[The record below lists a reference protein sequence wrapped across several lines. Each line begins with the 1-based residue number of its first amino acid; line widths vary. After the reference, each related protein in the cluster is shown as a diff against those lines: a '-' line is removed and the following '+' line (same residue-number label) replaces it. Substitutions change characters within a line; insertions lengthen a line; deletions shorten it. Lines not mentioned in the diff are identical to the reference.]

1 MKKIFLLSFLGMT
14 SGIVKADD
22 LQRLIEL
29 KSEQCRVES
38 RYASSVLEARIEGES
53 EANLLSEPVVL
64 NDSTG
69 ILEDIVKSIYMFD
82 RNPGESDY
90 DYSAR
95 FSEQQLDK
103 CYDKIEDYIEL
114 LLESR

>member
-1 MKKIFLLSFLGMT
+1 MKKISLLFLLGMT

-29 KSEQCRVES
+29 KSEQCRIES
-38 RYASSVLEARIEGES
+38 SYANSVLEARIEGEP
-53 EANLLSEPVVL
+53 EANLLSEPVVI

-69 ILEDIVKSIYMFD
+69 ILKNIVKSTYMFD

-90 DYSAR
+90 DYYVR
-95 FSEQQLDK
+95 FSEQKLDK
-103 CYDKIEDYIEL
+103 CYDKIQDDMKAL
-114 LLESR
+114 FGNH